1 MVVTEVLVLSMQI
14 LLVMELLLAVEV
26 VVQKAVT
33 QALVALVV
41 FNLLT
46 GN

>member
-1 MVVTEVLVLSMQI
+1 VVTEVLVLSMQI
-14 LLVMELLLAVEV
+14 LLVMELLLAVEA
-26 VVQKAVT
+26 VVQKAVI

-46 GN
+46 GDL

>member
-1 MVVTEVLVLSMQI
+1 VVTEVLVLLMQI

-26 VVQKAVT
+26 VVQKAVI

-41 FNLLT
+41 FNLLI